1 MHPNAEISLLNSLQ
15 SQAAEAIATEEG
27 RAALV
32 ASLREIRA
40 GVRANLERVDERVRA
55 ERAAT
60 AALREKVAEAR
71 ARRRT
76 YLSAVKRFQEACDR
90 EEATRRRVREHR
102 GEVTASGVE
111 EGGNASEERE

>member
-1 MHPNAEISLLNSLQ
+1 MFRRVQRRGGDVDDCREKISLLNSLQ

-71 ARRRT
+71 EKGEHTSRR
-76 YLSAVKRFQEACDR
+76 
-90 EEATRRRVREHR
+90 
-102 GEVTASGVE
+102 
-111 EGGNASEERE
+111 